1 MLYSHPMTITTT
13 PTIEIPRLDGETS
26 RAYHARVQY
35 VTMPAAQRS
44 LDALARQIGYKTK
57 GTPYSLMNWSR
68 QYNWVEHA
76 RRYDD
81 AVASL
86 TVHRATSEYQQ
97 QLEQQR
103 QQAFS
108 LGTEMLD
115 AARAMLADIMARR
128 QQMDYRPGDLAIVAK
143 VAMAGLEARSHALN
157 IDRLMEAM
165 EQQS

>member
-1 MLYSHPMTITTT
+1 MTTET
-13 PTIEIPRLDGETS
+13 PTIEIPRLDGESS
-26 RAYHARVQY
+26 RAYDARVRY
-35 VTMPAAQRS
+35 ITMGPQRS
-44 LDALARQIGYKTK
+44 IDKVSGAQKDGKRSVRYVFG
-57 GTPYSLMNWSR
+57 WSER
-68 QYNWVEHA
+68 FNWVDHA

-86 TVHRATSEYQQ
+86 FISRATSEYQQ